1 MAMELD
7 RSLSGL
13 WQVLCDAFAELVAP
27 TRCGG
32 CDRQGELFCERCRAG
47 LVAAYDPTRACP
59 RCGAPH
65 GALVCTECA
74 QAEFTFSQTL
84 VLGVLDGALA
94 NAVVIMKDSG
104 EERLATELGA
114 LLAARIAGH
123 WSGWA
128 DAVAY
133 VPVTDAARRRRGFDQ
148 GRRIAG
154 AVAARLQLPRGHFLK
169 RPHSTDLRMLNREQ
183 RQAEVAVSFQPGPD
197 LPKMSHYPQVL
208 LIDDVFTTGATAEV
222 CSQMLIGAG
231 ATEIRVACL
240 ARTM

>member
-1 MAMELD
+1 MGNIFSSDLGFII
-7 RSLSGL
+7 R
-13 WQVLCDAFAELVAP
+13 DAFAELIAP

-32 CDRQGELFCERCRAG
+32 CDAQGELFCARCRAE
-47 LVAAYDPTRACP
+47 LAALYDPSHACP

-74 QAEFTFSQTL
+74 QAEFAFTQAL

-114 LLAARIAGH
+114 LLAARVADR
-123 WSGWA
+123 WPGWA

-133 VPVTDAARRRRGFDQ
+133 VPTTDSARRRRGFDQ

-154 AVAARLQLPRGHFLK
+154 ALSARLQLPRGHFLV
-169 RPHSTDLRMLNREQ
+169 RPRSTDLRTLNREQ

-197 LPKMSHYPQVL
+197 LCEAPRYPHVL
-208 LIDDVFTTGATAEV
+208 LIDDVFTTGATAQV
-222 CSQMLIGAG
+222 CSQILMEAG
-231 ATEIRVACL
+231 AEEVRIACL